1 MKTNMRISEVQEI
14 YCAILTNSMCI
25 KIAEGSAPVL
35 GTTLD
40 LVGSFMNHSCDPNAF
55 VFFEGSQMRVRT
67 LRPLRAGEEITQTYV
82 DLSGSV
88 FSRQV
93 ATQKDYFF
101 KCACERCKNEM
112 KELHEQATDAV
123 NWIQK
128 LDNAQQRL
136 LELSNNAVNHHNQH
150 GKHMELGNLEA
161 DAEKIIREPFPTGD
175 WPDGIPPL
183 ASVHGVFARICK
195 DNNDVAGALRYSLK
209 ASLALRKRMGE
220 LWVHSLFDTVQIIS
234 SLAYVPEQ
242 HAIFKGD

>member
-1 MKTNMRISEVQEI
+1 MK
-14 YCAILTNSMCI
+14 L
-25 KIAEGSAPVL
+25 L
-35 GTTLD
+35 G
-40 LVGSFMNHSCDPNAF
+40 
-55 VFFEGSQMRVRT
+55 
-67 LRPLRAGEEITQTYV
+67 
-82 DLSGSV
+82 
-88 FSRQV
+88 
-93 ATQKDYFF
+93 
-101 KCACERCKNEM
+101 ERCKNEM

-242 HAIFKGD
+242 HAIFKGDSMFSKGDCWNVLHGYLGVLKRAATHTFGSNSTYTQSIARWYSEAIISADPPRPGTRRFRAVYDISQKKLLRWAGIEEIRGIDISADYHVSDSVGHNEI